1 MYSAVD
7 DRWYETWQSDGE
19 VNVMGGFHNRREAGK
34 MLARELVEY
43 TDRDDV
49 LVLGLPR
56 GGVPVAYEVATA
68 LNAPLDVFVV
78 RKLGAPQHEE
88 FAIGALAS
96 GGIRV
101 LDPRMVAYL
110 GISERQIASII
121 EWETRELAR
130 REQLYRG
137 TRPFPDLTGKTVII
151 VDDGLATG
159 ASMRVAVE
167 ALRAKHPECV
177 IAAAPVASGSA
188 CSMLRE
194 AADGCECVAT
204 PEPFYGV
211 GMWYEDFSQTT
222 DREVIAL
229 LESAGRREIPA
240 TRPALAHSGR

>member
-1 MYSAVD
+1 
-7 DRWYETWQSDGE
+7 
-19 VNVMGGFHNRREAGK
+19 
-34 MLARELVEY
+34 MLARELVDY

-49 LVLGLPR
+49 IVLGLPR

-101 LDPRMVAYL
+101 VDPRMVSRL
-110 GISERQIASII
+110 GISESEMAII
-121 EWETRELAR
+121 LEWETRELAR
-130 REQLYRG
+130 REKLYRG

-167 ALRAKHPECV
+167 ALRAKHPAYV

-188 CSMLRE
+188 CWMLRD

-211 GMWYEDFSQTT
+211 GMWYEDFSQTS
-222 DREVIAL
+222 DGEVIAL
-229 LESAGRREIPA
+229 LESAARREIPA
-240 TRPALAHSGR
+240 TRPAFALSGR